1 MAVIQANTSL
11 TLTVPAGFRLQF
23 GTPVSGTCTVTLPD
37 RVLTE
42 NLTDGEGLGP
52 YQADASVTILSTV
65 ASSCYTIRRDGVTAI
80 LQGAHLPQVPY
91 LPGVSV
97 LIGESAAG
105 SAVPAAWQGSAYSF
119 VVSGGGLSAKAKF
132 DAMKIKPVGFD
143 YYSLFTD
150 MMYNISGTA
159 TTRAANL
166 AYIAATGANLVRV
179 ALSGFSA
186 SDYTTRIHNFGGLM
200 PDTVQDSNL
209 TAKFISDADAMMGF
223 LAAYNLG
230 GLICAPWAQSTIA
243 TAFGETNAVAYGSTT
258 SKTAI
263 YSQSF
268 VSWICTRYKNHP
280 ALKLISF
287 YNEPVTDSTGVTGP
301 TVPQFAAFLT
311 ALAAAAKAAKPDILT
326 TSDLTAPIIDLAK
339 TRETIEQSVARY
351 RQIFAGLDV
360 YNLHIYADGYNW
372 MGHNSL
378 DLAAAPNIYY
388 SGLGYEG
395 TEALMQAYDAMARA
409 DNKPLIAGEF
419 GVTTDNEADDPGGPN
434 AVHVSDK
441 KKWRLARSVVPYTD
455 AALFWNVQQTA
466 GAPGNQTIWLI
477 DPGSTTSRA
486 AQFAAI
492 ATAFNNGKPAARR
505 IGGAVASQ
513 RSQQRPRFA
522 MRCPNRSA
530 GYNVRFT
537 TTAAHGSATGY
548 SLALW
553 VNLTGQLNNA
563 EVLVDFRGSGNTSGL
578 VMIANLVAN
587 TQGFYTDSRYASGS
601 AGASNNILPD
611 VALSE
616 WNHVVFMHRS
626 LNVNGTTVYATEV
639 WLNGTYWL
647 SIAATA
653 LPATIPTG
661 TTAYV
666 VGNSG
671 NGVPAKMQDVAL
683 YPGAMSPEEIWAHM
697 RGDVSARSLLHVRA
711 LEDGTF
717 ADVSKNAVA
726 LTVSGVVMSYE

>member
-1 MAVIQANTSL
+1 MAVIQANIPL

-52 YQADASVTILSTV
+52 YQADASMTILSTV
-65 ASSCYTIRRDGVTAI
+65 ASACYTIRRDGVTAI

-97 LIGESAAG
+97 LIGESADGPAL
-105 SAVPAAWQGSAYSF
+105 PAAWQGSAYAF
-119 VVSGGGLSAKAKF
+119 VISGGGVSPKARF
-132 DAMKIKPVGFD
+132 DAMKIKPIGFN

-159 TTRAANL
+159 TSRAANL
-166 AYIAATGANLVRV
+166 AYIVATGANLVRV
-179 ALSGFSA
+179 AVSGFSV

-200 PDTVQDSNL
+200 PQTVSDANL
-209 TAKFISDADAMMGF
+209 TAKFRADCDTMMG
-223 LAAYNLG
+223 LLSANNLG
-230 GLICAPWAQSTIA
+230 GHICLPWAQSTIA
-243 TAFGETNAVAYGSTT
+243 SAFGESNAVAYGSLT
-258 SKTAI
+258 SQTAI
-263 YSQSF
+263 YSLSF
-268 VSWICTRYKNHP
+268 VTWFCARYKNHP

-287 YNEPVTDSTGVTGP
+287 YNEPVTDAAGVTGP
-301 TVPQFAAFLT
+301 TVAQFSAFLA
-311 ALAAAAKAAKPDILT
+311 ALAAAARAAKPDILT
-326 TSDLTAPIIDLAK
+326 TSDFTAPVLDLAK

-351 RQIFAGLDV
+351 RQLFAGLDV
-360 YNLHIYADGYNW
+360 YNLHVYADGYNW
-372 MGHNSL
+372 VGHNSL
-378 DLAAAPNIYY
+378 DLGTAPNIYY

-395 TEALMQAYDAMARA
+395 TEALMQAYDAMARS
-409 DNKPLIAGEF
+409 DNKPLIIGEF
-419 GVTTDNEADDPGGPN
+419 GVNTDNEADDPGGPN
-434 AVHVSDK
+434 AVHVSDR
-441 KKWRLARSVVPYTD
+441 KKWRLARAVVPYAD
-455 AALFWNVQQTA
+455 SSLIWNVQQTA
-466 GAPGNQTIWLI
+466 GAPSNQAVWLI
-477 DPGSTTSRA
+477 DPASTTSRA
-486 AQFAAI
+486 AQFSAI
-492 ATAFNNGKPAARR
+492 ATAFNNAKPARR
-505 IGGAVASQ
+505 QTGGAVAALK
-513 RSQQRPRFA
+513 SQQRPRFA

-537 TTAAHGSATGY
+537 TTAAHGSTTGY

-553 VNLTGQLNNA
+553 VNLTAQLNNA
-563 EVLVDFRGSGNTSGL
+563 EVLADFRGSGNTSGL
-578 VMIANLVAN
+578 VLIANLVAN
-587 TQGFYTDSRYASGS
+587 NQGFYTDSRYASGS

-611 VALSE
+611 VLLND
-616 WNHVVFMHRS
+616 WNHVTFMHRFM
-626 LNVNGTTVYATEV
+626 NVNGTNVYATEV

-647 SIAATA
+647 SMAANA

-683 YPGAMSPEEIWAHM
+683 YPGAMSPDEVWAHM
-697 RGDVSARSLLHVRA
+697 RGEVSARSLLHVRA
-711 LEDGTF
+711 QEDGTF

-726 LTVSGVVMSYE
+726 LTVSGVVLSYE